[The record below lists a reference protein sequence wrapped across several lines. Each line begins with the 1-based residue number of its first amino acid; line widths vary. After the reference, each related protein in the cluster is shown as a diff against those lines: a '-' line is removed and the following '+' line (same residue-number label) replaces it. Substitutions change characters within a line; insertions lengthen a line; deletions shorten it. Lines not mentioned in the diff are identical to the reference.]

1 LILSLR
7 NLVTTS
13 DGNRPENIL
22 CHPATTQSRPAFT
35 LIELLVVIAI
45 IAILAA
51 LLLPALSQAKERG
64 KRTACVSNLRQ
75 ISLAT
80 QLYVD
85 ETKSYPPAYVNST
98 NRWMDLLKPLLAKSS
113 GVYLCPSDLK
123 KLAVTWDASI
133 FLSYGLNS
141 FNFATKETCFWYG
154 VKAERVRVPVSTILY
169 ADCTPGKYYCG
180 GGSTFTNPVVDVDY
194 RHSKKSF
201 VAAYCDGHVEA
212 KTLCTQEEW
221 DASK

>member
-1 LILSLR
+1 VQRGFSL
-7 NLVTTS
+7 L
-13 DGNRPENIL
+13 
-22 CHPATTQSRPAFT
+22 
-35 LIELLVVIAI
+35 ELLVVIAI

-64 KRTACVSNLRQ
+64 KRAACLSNLRQ
-75 ISLAT
+75 LGLAT
-80 QLYVD
+80 LLYVD
-85 ETKSYPPAYVNST
+85 ETRSYPPAYVNAT

-113 GVYLCPSDLK
+113 GVYLCPSDPK

-141 FNFATKETCFWYG
+141 FNFATKESCFWYG
-154 VKAERVRVPVSTILY
+154 VKAERVRVPVSTIAF

-201 VAAYCDGHVEA
+201 VAAYCDGHVET
-212 KTLCTQEEW
+212 KILCTQEEW